1 LFRKFNLVRLEV
13 IQYIAVFD
21 QNTMNYNRL
30 LLVVLLAVVAGV
42 VFVTIIRNRAP
53 HAEPSGRVVEPVPPI
68 PASVPEDVPNI
79 ETPLPELV
87 RPDGIPPETL
97 PVGWQ
102 DFRTITEQERLNRV
116 TAAMENHTLPADVLA
131 FFETE
136 IFNRQLWAVTR
147 NNMAN
152 ALVWQESPN
161 PRLHELFAK
170 MLADESESP
179 VWRDYCLQFLSECL
193 KSSSDPE
200 AIKAILTRYAQ
211 GKDGLAG
218 TAIVNIGLQEA
229 AGRMKPDETFSQQLE
244 AQLADPEVALP
255 TKLSILAMIGKRN
268 DVRLLPLVRT
278 YATNTTDGLRRCAIA
293 TLGQIGAPEDLPLI
307 RAGLTDRNR
316 AVQLAAEAA
325 EKRIESR

>member
-1 LFRKFNLVRLEV
+1 MKRATLLSILGLAIIV
-13 IQYIAVFD
+13 AVF
-21 QNTMNYNRL
+21 
-30 LLVVLLAVVAGV
+30 VLARSRRKSEQPTPPPPPVQIATTTNESVA
-42 VFVTIIRNRAP
+42 TNALTASP
-53 HAEPSGRVVEPVPPI
+53 QPVPP
-68 PASVPEDVPNI
+68 P
-79 ETPLPELV
+79 
-87 RPDGIPPETL
+87 RKM
-97 PVGWQ
+97 PVGWEY
-102 DFRTITEQERLNRV
+102 FLTLKPGEQLDRV
-116 TAAMENHTLPADVLA
+116 TAAMENHTLPADLLA
-131 FFETE
+131 FFEKE
-136 IFNRQLWAVTR
+136 IFNRQHWDVTR

-200 AIKAILTRYAQ
+200 AVKALLTRYAQ

-218 TAIVNIGLQEA
+218 TAIVNVGLQEA

-244 AQLADPEVALP
+244 AQLADPKVVTP

-278 YATNTTDGLRRCAIA
+278 YATNTTDALRRTAIA
-293 TLGQIGAPEDLPLI
+293 TLGQIGDPPDLPLI
-307 RAGLTDRNR
+307 RAGLTDPNR
-316 AVQLAAEAA
+316 SVQMAAEAA
-325 EKRIESR
+325 VKRIESR

>member
-1 LFRKFNLVRLEV
+1 MKR
-13 IQYIAVFD
+13 
-21 QNTMNYNRL
+21 NRL
-30 LLVVLLAVVAGV
+30 LPLAFLAAAAGIVAFTIIRSRAPGDASREPVVPVPVIQTPVVAGV
-42 VFVTIIRNRAP
+42 PAAATNQ
-53 HAEPSGRVVEPVPPI
+53 SGQVGNAVI
-68 PASVPEDVPNI
+68 PAEK
-79 ETPLPELV
+79 
-87 RPDGIPPETL
+87 L

-102 DFRTITEQERLNRV
+102 DFRTITEQERLDRV

-131 FFETE
+131 FFEKE
-136 IFNRQLWAVTR
+136 LFNREYWDVTR

-200 AIKAILTRYAQ
+200 AIKSLLTRYAQ

-218 TAIVNIGLQEA
+218 TAMVNVGLQEA
-229 AGRMKPDETFSQQLE
+229 AGRMKPDGTFSQQLE
-244 AQLADPEVALP
+244 AQLADPEVVTP

-278 YATNTTDGLRRCAIA
+278 YATNTNDSLRRCAIA
-293 TLGQIGAPEDLPLI
+293 TLGQIGAPSDLPLI
-307 RAGLTDRNR
+307 RAGLTDPNR
-316 AVQLAAEAA
+316 SVQMAAEAA
-325 EKRIESR
+325 LKAINRRK